1 MLDSLDQTLS
11 LTAPAKINLALHITG
26 RRDDGYHLLDTLVV
40 FASFGDRISVARSSA
55 DKFRITGPYGH
66 SIPADA
72 SNLVLKARD
81 ALRAEFPDQAFPVS
95 IDLEKHLPIASGI
108 GGGSSDAASTLRA
121 LVSLWGINID
131 PADLNNIGLAL
142 GADLPMCLYG
152 QPLIARGIG
161 EKLEAVTNIPRLPM
175 VLVNNGAAV
184 STPQVFGALKKRNN
198 PGLPKVPRFDSID
211 DVCAY
216 LEQTENH
223 LYSATVELLPII
235 GDTMD
240 ALYSTSPRLA
250 RMSGSGAT
258 CFAMYD
264 TDEAASA
271 AASQLRKAYPL
282 WFVVDTYS
290 GVEEN

>member
-55 DKFRITGPYGH
+55 DRFRITGPYGH

-282 WFVVDTYS
+282 WFVVDTHS
-290 GVEEN
+290 GAEEN

>member
-40 FASFGDRISVARSSA
+40 FADFGDRISVARSSA
-55 DKFRITGPYGH
+55 DLFRITGPYGH

-81 ALRAEFPDQAFPVS
+81 RLRTEFPGQAFPVS
-95 IDLEKHLPIASGI
+95 IELEKHLPIASGI
-108 GGGSSDAASTLRA
+108 GGGSSDAASTLKA
-121 LVSLWGINID
+121 LVSLWGISID
-131 PADLNNIGLAL
+131 PADLDNIGLAL
-142 GADLPMCLYG
+142 GADLPMCLQG
-152 QPLIARGIG
+152 RPLIARGIG
-161 EKLEAVTNIPRLPM
+161 EKLQKVTAIPRLPM

-198 PGLPKVPRFDSID
+198 PGLPAVPSFGSIN

-223 LYSATVELLPII
+223 LYTATVELLPII

-240 ALYSTSPRLA
+240 ALCSTSPRLA

-258 CFAMYD
+258 CFAIYD

-271 AASQLRKAYPL
+271 AASQLRNAYPL
-282 WFVVDTYS
+282 WFVVNTYS
-290 GVEEN
+290 GEGGN